1 MQMQGEP
8 EFLKLVLLEFE
19 FLRKRLRGM
28 AMISRGIVPN
38 LVLSR
43 RAVDKMLSAASQYI
57 ADETGEAMLGFIIE
71 DDTPEGLPTIYVLDT
86 ISPDETAV
94 RRSHTFQQGDGLQDE
109 VILWLQE
116 NWHFHREKHR
126 GTDALPG
133 RFDVPL
139 RYLGDWHKQPG
150 SMIQP
155 SHGDLMTALSWLDDD
170 EEMDNLL
177 VPIVTVG
184 YAPII
189 AESDLAVN
197 YISVPMDN
205 GTDMRVD
212 WWYIHRDVRV
222 FQPVHP
228 KIVEEDELP
237 QMMKYGWHIVEADRL
252 TSETLAM
259 ADDGLLVRT
268 LVYECDGEVPLE
280 YCFFTIRQG
289 ASFLL
294 LLVTQHDY
302 PQTSPRAYRAPF
314 TNELDLMD
322 PVATFQ
328 KLWEL
333 ATPIEDPEG
342 WEWSSGKYLI
352 DYVIAIEVAMG
363 LRQPTKVSIPISM
376 STDGEDDD
384 SVGETGDEMSSDGVS
399 EAYGLDEAKSRLAAG
414 SPPVVKAEDTK
425 EEAG

>member
-1 MQMQGEP
+1 MQPKDEP
-8 EFLKLVLLEFE
+8 EILKLVSTEIE

-43 RAVDKMLSAASQYI
+43 RAVEKMLSAAGQYL

-86 ISPDETAV
+86 ISPDETAI
-94 RRSHTFQQGDGLQDE
+94 RRSHTFQQGDALQDE
-109 VILWLQE
+109 IIWWLQE
-116 NWHFHREKHR
+116 NWHFHRERYR
-126 GTDALPG
+126 GTDELPD

-155 SHGDLMTALSWLDDD
+155 SHGDLMTALAWLDDD
-170 EEMDNLL
+170 ELGMDYLL

-184 YAPII
+184 HAQII
-189 AESDLAVN
+189 GQTDLAVN
-197 YISVPMDN
+197 YLTVPMEN

-228 KIVEEDELP
+228 RVVPEEALP
-237 QMMKYGWHIVEADRL
+237 KMMKYAWHVVRPDRL

-268 LVYECDGEVPLE
+268 LFYECDGEVPLE
-280 YCFFTIRQG
+280 FCFFAIRQG
-289 ASFLL
+289 ASSFLL
-294 LLVTQHDY
+294 FVTQHDY
-302 PQTSPRAYRAPF
+302 PHSPPKAFQAPF
-314 TNELDLMD
+314 INGLDLMD
-322 PVATFQ
+322 PVSTFQ
-328 KLWEL
+328 KLWEV
-333 ATPIEDPEG
+333 ATPIDDPED
-342 WEWSSGKYLI
+342 WEWDSDKYLI
-352 DYVIAIEVAMG
+352 DYVIALEVEMG
-363 LRQPTKVSIPISM
+363 LREPPILEIPVLIDDENS
-376 STDGEDDD
+376 DGASPDFVRDGYSHGDQELANATDDD
-384 SVGETGDEMSSDGVS
+384 VS
-399 EAYGLDEAKSRLAAG
+399 E
-414 SPPVVKAEDTK
+414 
-425 EEAG
+425 

>member
-1 MQMQGEP
+1 MPSKDEL
-8 EFLKLVLLEFE
+8 EILKLMQLEIE

-38 LVLSR
+38 LVLSK
-43 RAVDKMLSAASQYI
+43 RAVKKMLSAASQYL
-57 ADETGEAMLGFIIE
+57 ADETGEAMLGFIVE
-71 DDTPEGLPTIYVLDT
+71 NDTPEGLPTIYVLDT
-86 ISPDETAV
+86 ISPDETAI

-109 VILWLQE
+109 IIWWLQE
-116 NWHFHREKHR
+116 NWHFHRERYR
-126 GTDALPG
+126 GSDMLPE

-170 EEMDNLL
+170 ELDMDYLL

-184 YAPII
+184 HAQII
-189 AESDLAVN
+189 GDSSLAVN
-197 YISVPMDN
+197 YITVPMDN

-228 KIVEEDELP
+228 QIVEEDALP
-237 QMMKYGWHIVEADRL
+237 RMMKYAWHVVMPERL

-259 ADDGLLVRT
+259 EDDGLLARA
-268 LVYECDGEVPLE
+268 LCYECDGEVPLE
-280 YCFFTIRQG
+280 YCFFAIRQG
-289 ASFLL
+289 ASSFI

-302 PQTSPRAYRAPF
+302 PHSRPQAYSAPF
-314 TNELDLMD
+314 TSGLNLMD
-322 PVATFQ
+322 PIATFQ
-328 KLWEL
+328 KLWAVAE
-333 ATPIEDPEG
+333 PIADPPG
-342 WEWSSGKYLI
+342 WEWSSDKYLL

-363 LRQPTKVSIPISM
+363 LRQPAKLNIPVLQDEIVLL
-376 STDGEDDD
+376 EDLPERAPDEDFRAPRLEDEPD
-384 SVGETGDEMSSDGVS
+384 S
-399 EAYGLDEAKSRLAAG
+399 K
-414 SPPVVKAEDTK
+414 PV
-425 EEAG
+425 